1 MDAQRKCPWGA
12 PSPTIYSIKFLP
24 YATADCLSVQSECEA
39 RKRELGAAS
48 RCNVERGH
56 RWFIIKMTGIKI
68 VPTSE
73 WQVLHRTE
81 ECAERTWDRV
91 SGAPLVPKKNLV
103 IICPIRTYLIRTN
116 YRKGELMGLTEKE
129 AAERLKTD
137 GENVLAENK
146 RTGPAGIFIGQ
157 FKDVMVMI
165 LLAATAISVLLG
177 EITDAV
183 TIILIVLLN
192 AILGFIQEYRTEHTL
207 EALRSMT
214 APTAKCWRDGKLREI
229 EAAKLVVG
237 DVVEVEAG
245 DRIPADCVIMNASGF
260 FSDESVLTGESA
272 AVAKNAGNQNDTDN
286 SLNKENI
293 IYCGT
298 SATKGR
304 CLAKVIAV
312 GKNTQMGRI
321 SEMLTDI
328 DKEQTPL
335 QKRLAELGK
344 TVAAICIF
352 VCIAVFAA
360 GVLRGEAVFDMLM
373 MGITI
378 AIAAIPE
385 GLPATVTIALA
396 LAVNRMLKQKALV
409 NKLHSVE
416 TLGCTSVICSDKTG
430 TITENKMTATELATA
445 DERYYF
451 SGMGYRISGSVT
463 KSEEGIAV
471 NPVNEKAL
479 TESLICGVLCST
491 AKISAKA
498 PPKSRIRGQ
507 LSGRGEWEVTG
518 DPTEAAILIAAAK
531 AGIMQTELA
540 KNNRVLAE
548 FPFDSENRFMAVH
561 CFCGSE
567 KRIFFKGAEEV
578 ILPRCSQ
585 YMDEKGSMLPMTAA
599 VRKRLSDAAEDMS
612 GKALRVLALAY
623 CVSDRFEHDRGNL
636 VFLGLVG
643 MIDPPR
649 EEAKAAIRKCAT
661 ASVRTV
667 MITGDHKN
675 TAVAVAKK
683 AGLLKGGMAV
693 TGAELDKMSDEELD
707 RNIGKYTVFARVE
720 PVHKLRIVRSFKR
733 RGEIVTMTGDGVN
746 DAPAI
751 KEADVGVAMGITGTD
766 VTKQAADVILL
777 DDNLATLVGAVE
789 QGRCVYANI
798 RRFVRYLLSCN
809 IGEVLTMF
817 LGILMGMP
825 VVLLPVQLLL
835 VNLVTDGL
843 PAIALGMEPPESG
856 IMSRPPRKSTEGFFS
871 GGLMGKIVFRGIF
884 IGLSTLASFAAILHM
899 GGSVEAARTAALITL
914 VVSQLIHVFECKSE
928 TKSLFGINIFSN
940 IKLIAAVGISAAV
953 LVAAVAVPQ
962 LRVVFETV
970 GLDSQQLL
978 TALGF
983 SAAVPLLSN
992 FPLFRH

>member
-1 MDAQRKCPWGA
+1 MRNCGVHKTFNVHLYIA
-12 PSPTIYSIKFLP
+12 FL
-24 YATADCLSVQSECEA
+24 
-39 RKRELGAAS
+39 
-48 RCNVERGH
+48 
-56 RWFIIKMTGIKI
+56 MTGIKF

-445 DERYYF
+445 DDRYYF

-507 LSGRGEWEVTG
+507 LSGRGEWDVTG

-540 KNNRVLAE
+540 KSNRVLAE

-856 IMSRPPRKSTEGFFS
+856 IMNRPPRKSTEGFFS

-970 GLDSQQLL
+970 GLTSQQLL